1 MKGGTDLAHI
11 SSLFHQIIL
20 FYRPFETHLNAI
32 LADHQLH
39 RAQWS
44 ILYYLEKND
53 SITLVELAQL
63 QGVEK
68 PTVTRTVTK
77 LEEAGLIKPIA
88 THDKREKRIIL
99 TEQGR
104 TLYHQ
109 VRIPIDAFEHRLLEG
124 VSEEEQQQMIELLVA
139 LREKI

>member
-1 MKGGTDLAHI
+1 MRGGNSLAHI

-44 ILYYLEKND
+44 TLYYLEKND
-53 SITLVELAQL
+53 SMTLVELAQL

-77 LEEAGLIKPIA
+77 LEEAGLIEPIA
-88 THDKREKRIIL
+88 THDKREKRMSL

-104 TLYHQ
+104 ALYHK

-124 VSEEEQQQMIELLVA
+124 ISEKEQEKMIELLVA